1 MDIVGPLSRTKAGNK
16 FILTIVDDTTR
27 FPEAYA
33 LKSCD
38 AENVANALMDMFS
51 RVGVPR
57 TILTDQGTNFTS
69 QLLKQL

>member
-1 MDIVGPLSRTKAGNK
+1 LNK
-16 FILTIVDDTTR
+16 FILTIVDDATR

-57 TILTDQGTNFTS
+57 GD
-69 QLLKQL
+69 LLGVDHGPKK